1 MGCNVCERIKETR
14 WWQHFIWKS
23 IPSGGK
29 SKSVNPILIRL
40 RALGL
45 VTVVV
50 LGLAACVAGPRVVGP
65 LHSPISPARVK
76 VFTFPFLPQHYT
88 VVARLDAAWYGGC
101 NSPGLNRRV
110 LAKFRKQAAH
120 LGANGILIVPNQN
133 RGYPYVPHTT
143 FAGPCFLPSAK
154 LAEAIYV
161 KP

>member
-1 MGCNVCERIKETR
+1 M
-14 WWQHFIWKS
+14 
-23 IPSGGK
+23 
-29 SKSVNPILIRL
+29 NPILIRL
-40 RALGL
+40 RTLGL

-76 VFTFPFLPQHYT
+76 LFTFPFVPRHYT

-110 LAKFRKQAAH
+110 LAKFRRQAAR
-120 LGANGILIVPNQN
+120 LGANGILIIPGHRRSFLVYPESEVCSPNL
-133 RGYPYVPHTT
+133 VT
-143 FAGPCFLPSAK
+143 K